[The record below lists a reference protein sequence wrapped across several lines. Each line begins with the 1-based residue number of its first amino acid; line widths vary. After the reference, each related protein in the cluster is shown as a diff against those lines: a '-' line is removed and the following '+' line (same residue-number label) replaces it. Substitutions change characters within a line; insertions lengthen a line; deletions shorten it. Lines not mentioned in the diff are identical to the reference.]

1 MFEARLSSI
10 RILFLANLLFLGLAP
25 VAWTGAQ
32 IGFGVLIYYT
42 FGCLGI
48 VASFHR
54 YYSHNAFQFRSQTTR
69 KIWTLLGHLAGS
81 GSALGWAAIHHRH
94 HAAPD
99 TEEDPHSPIHGFW
112 KTMFLDYG
120 QGDYRSTQTLL
131 KDSYLVFL
139 HKNYFLVLA
148 AYCAVLFTLF
158 GIQGLA
164 FGFCLPSVIT
174 LLVSGISNYVSHIPS
189 LGYSPHGGTK
199 AANIW
204 WSSLLNCGEGW
215 HNNHHADPGN
225 FTTKQR
231 WWEFDM
237 TGLAIRLVKT

>member
-10 RILFLANLLFLGLAP
+10 RALFLANLLFLVLAP
-25 VAWTGAQ
+25 ITWTGVH
-32 IGFGVLIYYT
+32 IGTGILIYYT

-174 LLVSGISNYVSHIPS
+174 LLYQGSQTTFPIFQALDTALTEERKPRTYGGLPCLIVAKAGTIIITRTPVTSPRNKDGGS
-189 LGYSPHGGTK
+189 LT
-199 AANIW
+199 
-204 WSSLLNCGEGW
+204 
-215 HNNHHADPGN
+215 
-225 FTTKQR
+225 
-231 WWEFDM
+231 
-237 TGLAIRLVKT
+237 